1 MSFHGDHGAE
11 EARFHAG
18 VQARSWSGAVLVGQ
32 VTRDFDLTETA
43 ACSLGKCPQRVV
55 ACRNR
60 AFSDSIAV
68 GV

>member
-1 MSFHGDHGAE
+1 M
-11 EARFHAG
+11 
-18 VQARSWSGAVLVGQ
+18 LVGQ